1 MVANKN
7 LFLSKRAF
15 YSFAGYATS
24 QLRRLENGLSFR
36 EGKVEN
42 VEKHLVESLNME
54 VMAKD
59 DMFMATPDLGN
70 YMEFSLG
77 DVEGEREDALREVL
91 VSCKYDSVALRDFL
105 NAIHDVENTVKNY
118 GRLNKR
124 NNKKDDAHLYK
135 HAMHLLRLYYMG
147 MDLLKYGE
155 VNTYREK
162 EHDLLMSVRNGEMSF
177 ERVFAHQR
185 SLEKDMQAAYER
197 SKLPERVDKDAV
209 NAFVVTQFRE
219 FYGLS

>member
-1 MVANKN
+1 
-7 LFLSKRAF
+7 
-15 YSFAGYATS
+15 
-24 QLRRLENGLSFR
+24 
-36 EGKVEN
+36 
-42 VEKHLVESLNME
+42 
-54 VMAKD
+54 
-59 DMFMATPDLGN
+59 
-70 YMEFSLG
+70 MEFSLS
-77 DVEGEREDALREVL
+77 DEEDEREDALREVL
-91 VSCKYDSVALRDFL
+91 VSCKYDSVTLRDFL
-105 NAIHDVENTVKNY
+105 NAVHDVENTVKNY

-177 ERVFAHQR
+177 DQVFAHQR

-209 NAFVVTQFRE
+209 NAFVVEQFRE
-219 FYGLS
+219 FYGLN